1 MVSGIIKS
9 RIENIFPRSML
20 LSTIEMTS
28 KCSKRSVKPRA
39 APEFWTMWR
48 HFYRKL
54 LQICQDDNDN
64 GVDYGDDNDDDD
76 DDDNDSNGDVP
87 CMMMVMMMT
96 ITMVVIVV
104 IKLVWM
110 FLTWLS
116 WL

>member
-1 MVSGIIKS
+1 
-9 RIENIFPRSML
+9 
-20 LSTIEMTS
+20 
-28 KCSKRSVKPRA
+28 
-39 APEFWTMWR
+39 MWR
-48 HFYRKL
+48 HFYRNL
-54 LQICQDDNDN
+54 LQICQDDNDG
-64 GVDYGDDNDDDD
+64 GVDYGDDNDDD

-110 FLTWLS
+110 FSTWLS

>member
-1 MVSGIIKS
+1 MVSGIVKS
-9 RIENIFPRSML
+9 KIENIFPRSML

-48 HFYRKL
+48 HFYRNL
-54 LQICQDDNDN
+54 LQICQGDNDD

-76 DDDNDSNGDVP
+76 DDNDSNSDVP
-87 CMMMVMMMT
+87 CMTMVMMMT

-110 FLTWLS
+110 FSTWLS

>member
-1 MVSGIIKS
+1 MFKTFSETTS
-9 RIENIFPRSML
+9 RTWVLNNA
-20 LSTIEMTS
+20 TS
-28 KCSKRSVKPRA
+28 
-39 APEFWTMWR
+39 
-48 HFYRKL
+48 FYRNL
-54 LQICQDDNDN
+54 LQICQGDNDD
-64 GVDYGDDNDDDD
+64 GVDYGDDNDDD

-110 FLTWLS
+110 FSTWLS